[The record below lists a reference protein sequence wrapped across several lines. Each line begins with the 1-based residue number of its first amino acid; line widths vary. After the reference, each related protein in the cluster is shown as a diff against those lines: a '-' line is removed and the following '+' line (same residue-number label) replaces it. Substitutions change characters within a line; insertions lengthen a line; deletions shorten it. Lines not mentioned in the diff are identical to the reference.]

1 MFDDMINAGI
11 FGMKRSG
18 KTTLARKLSW
28 HFWRQGQQP
37 TIVLD
42 PKGEWWPECC
52 TVFRISPGGTPEQTY
67 DANAGT
73 IQKFWDTVWSKNG
86 CVIVVDEAAMTI
98 SRDRQ
103 LMPAFTMM
111 NARRHRFIVVGHS
124 GADLL
129 PGMRQQ
135 LDYLFLFLQS
145 GNAAEMWRDEFNDE
159 HFYGNVHVADAITL
173 GQFEYIIASR
183 FKPAE
188 KFLLTK

>member
-18 KTTLARKLSW
+18 KTTLARKLIW
-28 HFWRQGQQP
+28 HFWRTKQQRAL
-37 TIVLD
+37 VLD
-42 PKGEWWPECC
+42 PKGEWWPECA
-52 TVFRISPGGTPEQTY
+52 TVFKIVPGGTPEQTY
-67 DANAGT
+67 DQNAGVIKT
-73 IQKFWDTVWSKNG
+73 FWDTVWANTS
-86 CVIVVDEAAMTI
+86 CVVVVDEAAMTI
-98 SRDRQ
+98 SRDRN

-111 NARRHRFIVVGHS
+111 NSRKHRFVVVGHS

-159 HFYGNVHVADAITL
+159 HFQTGVHVADAITL
-173 GQFEYIIASR
+173 GQFEYICASR
-183 FKPAE
+183 FQPAI
-188 KFLLTK
+188 KYLLTK